1 MNALFH
7 YFALPN
13 TTHQHG
19 ETMMKRLLSIFMI
32 LFVPVVAS
40 AQSGWT
46 YAGVFPDSTKFITG
60 IHGLAVDKDNKVWV
74 GVWTSAILQAAQG
87 DQLPVRRNFVRV
99 LNPDGTEASFS
110 PIVGVTLG
118 DSLLRFGSI
127 TGVSSDKDGN
137 VWLSQHGYRV
147 NSATENGGTILQP
160 RSWIHK
166 FSPSGER
173 LLSRDVTIMRTE
185 TVAHAPN
192 RVSVTDDGDIV
203 VSMVWTGSPIKVF
216 SGTDLSEITT
226 VTESSL
232 GFARTLSVSP
242 DGKMIYT
249 PFYGGAGGSQGVGV
263 YKSADGVFGSYTIDD
278 DLTFVFSG
286 SGPGAAHVYPPNPNI
301 LYITGAGGNND
312 PLARA
317 PWNSTRVYG
326 VSVNSGEVVDS
337 LAWDYGTR
345 TAYVIPRAMAI
356 SADGLTMYLGTF
368 STGTPGVQK
377 FTRQTATSL
386 PVNETPTGFAL
397 SQNYPNPFNPS
408 TRISFSIPQAGDV
421 TLKVYD
427 MLGREV
433 ATLVNGAMAAG
444 THSATFDAS
453 GMSSGIYLYELRSG
467 NTRITNKMTLMK

>member
-1 MNALFH
+1 
-7 YFALPN
+7 
-13 TTHQHG
+13 
-19 ETMMKRLLSIFMI
+19 MMKRLLSIFMI

-46 YAGVFPDSTKFITG
+46 FAGVFPDSTKFTNTVHG
-60 IHGLAVDKDNKVWV
+60 IAVDKDNKVWV
-74 GVWTSAILQAAQG
+74 GPWASSILQVAQG
-87 DQLPVRRNFVRV
+87 AQLPVRRNFVRV
-99 LNPDGTEASFS
+99 LNPDGSEASFS

-118 DSLLRFGSI
+118 DTLLRFASI
-127 TGVSSDKDGN
+127 TGVSSDPDGN
-137 VWLSQHGYRV
+137 VWVSHAGYRV
-147 NSATENGGTILQP
+147 NNATENGGAVVGN
-160 RSWIHK
+160 RAWIHK
-166 FSPSGER
+166 FAPSGQH
-173 LLSRDVTIMRTE
+173 LLSKDVTIMRTE
-185 TVAHAPN
+185 TAAHAPS
-192 RVSVTDDGDIV
+192 RVAVTEDGNIV

-226 VTESSL
+226 VTNASL
-232 GFARTLSVSP
+232 GFSRSLSVSP
-242 DGKMIYT
+242 DGKKIYS
-249 PFYGGAGGSQGVGV
+249 PFYGGAGGTQGVGV
-263 YKSADGVFGSYTIDD
+263 YSSADGVFGTYTVDQ

-317 PWNSTRVYG
+317 PWNNTRIYG
-326 VSVNSGEVVDS
+326 VSVNGGRVVDS

-386 PVNETPTGFAL
+386 PVDETPTGFAL

-408 TRISFSIPQAGDV
+408 TRISFSIPQAGEV

-433 ATLVNGAMAAG
+433 ATLVNGTMAAG